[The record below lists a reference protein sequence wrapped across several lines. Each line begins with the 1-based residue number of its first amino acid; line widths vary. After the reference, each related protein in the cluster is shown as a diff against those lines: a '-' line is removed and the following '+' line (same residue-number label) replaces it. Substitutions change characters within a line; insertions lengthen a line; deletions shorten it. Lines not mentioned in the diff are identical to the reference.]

1 VDILMRE
8 RRGYNVTPAMGLG
21 LAATTALGTTV
32 SLWTGLSGAYAL
44 QAATA
49 YGALTAVVVAAAAPR
64 QHPFPRFGAANYL
77 TMIRAMMMA
86 LVAGL
91 IGEGRSPQLLWPAIG
106 VVTLVAVLD
115 GVDGW
120 LARRS
125 GMASAFGARF
135 DMETDAALILV
146 LSILV
151 WEHGKAGA
159 WVLMCGLMRY
169 AFVAA
174 GWLLPW
180 LAKPL
185 RSTWRGKSVA
195 VVQYIGLGI
204 ALAPIV
210 TPRLSPGVAAAT
222 LAALVWSFAVDVRWL
237 RRGGDETSLLRHDR

>member
-1 VDILMRE
+1 MRE
-8 RRGYNVTPAMGLG
+8 PRGYNVTPAMGLG
-21 LAATTALGTTV
+21 LAATIALGTLV
-32 SLWTGLSGAYAL
+32 STWAGLNGTYAL
-44 QAATA
+44 QAAAA
-49 YGALTAVVVAAAAPR
+49 YGALAAIVVFSTAPR

-77 TMIRAMMMA
+77 TMVRAMMMA

-91 IGEGRSPQLLWPAIG
+91 IGDARSPQLLWPTIG

-135 DMETDAALILV
+135 DMETDAALILI

-159 WVLMCGLMRY
+159 WVLLCGLMRY

-180 LAKPL
+180 LAQPL
-185 RSTWRGKSVA
+185 RSTWRGKAVA
-195 VVQYIGLGI
+195 VVQYIGLAT

-210 TPRLSPGVAAAT
+210 TPRLSTGVAAAT

-237 RRGGDETSLLRHDR
+237 RRGGGETSLVFHDR

>member
-1 VDILMRE
+1 MRE

-21 LAATTALGTTV
+21 LAATIALGTIV
-32 SLWTGLSGAYAL
+32 SAWAGLSGTYAL
-44 QAATA
+44 QATAA
-49 YGALTAVVVAAAAPR
+49 YGALTAVLVAATAPH
-64 QHPFPRFGAANYL
+64 QHPFPRFGAANHL
-77 TMIRAMMMA
+77 TMVRAMMMA

-91 IGEGRSPQLLWPAIG
+91 IGDVRAPQLLWPTIG
-106 VVTLVAVLD
+106 AVTLVAVLD

-125 GMASAFGARF
+125 GMASEFGARF

-151 WEHGKAGA
+151 WEHGKAGP

-180 LAKPL
+180 LAQPL

-195 VVQYIGLGI
+195 VVQYIGLSV
-204 ALAPIV
+204 ALAPVV
-210 TPRLSPGVAAAT
+210 TPRLSTGVAAAT
-222 LAALVWSFAVDVRWL
+222 LSALVWSFAVDVLWL
-237 RRGGDETSLLRHDR
+237 HREGHASLPPHG

>member
-1 VDILMRE
+1 MRE
-8 RRGYNVTPAMGLG
+8 RRGYNVTPVLGLG
-21 LAATTALGTTV
+21 LVATAAVGTAVYG
-32 SLWTGLSGAYAL
+32 WAGLSGTYAL
-44 QAATA
+44 QATVA
-49 YGALTAVVVAAAAPR
+49 YGALTTVIVGAASR

-77 TMIRAMMMA
+77 TMVRAMMMA

-91 IGEGRSPQLLWPAIG
+91 IGDGRSPQLLWPAIG
-106 VVTLVAVLD
+106 AVTLVAVLD

-125 GMASAFGARF
+125 GMASVFGARF

-180 LAKPL
+180 LAQPL

-195 VVQYIGLGI
+195 VVQYVGLSV
-204 ALAPIV
+204 ALAPV
-210 TPRLSPGVAAAT
+210 VAPPLSTGVAAAT
-222 LAALVWSFAVDVRWL
+222 LATLVWSFAVDVTWL
-237 RRGGDETSLLRHDR
+237 RRGGETSLLLHDR